1 MKKLLSSLVLLSFF
15 ACSSFGTE
23 FQVSSQRDSQID
35 SVIISNGFNE
45 IKLYNLSSDK
55 KYRSFLDFRKRNETT
70 IGDGVYNIEVYQRNR
85 PDKILNF
92 GYYSNGIPL
101 SGFKVVIQVD
111 TILIDEVWD

>member
-1 MKKLLSSLVLLSFF
+1 MKKILSSLILLSFF

-35 SVIISNGFNE
+35 SVIISNGFND
-45 IKLYNLSSDK
+45 IKLYNLSNDK
-55 KYRSFLDFRKRNETT
+55 KYQSFLDFTKKNDTL

-85 PDKILNF
+85 PDRILNF
-92 GYYSNGIPL
+92 GYYSNGIPS
-101 SGFKVVIQVD
+101 SGFKVVIQMD